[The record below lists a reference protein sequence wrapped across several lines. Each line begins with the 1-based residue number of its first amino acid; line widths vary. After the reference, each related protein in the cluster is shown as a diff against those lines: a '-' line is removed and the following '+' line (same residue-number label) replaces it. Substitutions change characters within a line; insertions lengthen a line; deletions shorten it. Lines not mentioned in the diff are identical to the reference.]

1 MIRDWPRSMSEENAA
16 MIRPLNI
23 LKRGNWVTPL
33 LHWPGRARNMGRA
46 CPARVVHDVLD
57 EAACG
62 SAQTARLAQRTQ
74 RPSGRPRHLA
84 PGLLDCWRYGF
95 AVDGDI
101 DVEQVVG
108 RAALGLGVAGPDRKS
123 TRLNSSH

>member
-1 MIRDWPRSMSEENAA
+1 MIRQPPGCTRTDTLLPDATLCRSAP

-23 LKRGNWVTPL
+23 LKRSNWVTPL

-74 RPSGRPRHLA
+74 RPSGRPRHLRSEEHTSE
-84 PGLLDCWRYGF
+84 LQSLMRSSY
-95 AVDGDI
+95 AVFCLKKKQQI
-101 DVEQVVG
+101 NQQ
-108 RAALGLGVAGPDRKS
+108 
-123 TRLNSSH
+123 